1 MSRWRF
7 LDSVPKDG
15 TPVLFWVPR
24 NDDNPLGEG
33 VAVSGSY
40 DAVLGTYSDGNGED
54 IYPIGWLPCPSGP
67 RSMAD
72 FDVYVPGWREG

>member
-15 TPVLFWVPR
+15 TQVLFWVPE
-24 NDDNPLGEG
+24 DDAQPLRDGS
-33 VAVSGSY
+33 VVSGSY
-40 DAVLGTYSDGNGED
+40 DAILDSYSDGNGED
-54 IYPIGWLPCPSGP
+54 ISPIGWLPCPTGP